1 MVVLY
6 RRLKFFK
13 NSKRRI
19 DIYALRLQ
27 SVQVML
33 LNEED
38 TYTTGQNAGVEY
50 TEYREE
56 LLGYDDHL

>member
-1 MVVLY
+1 M
-6 RRLKFFK
+6 KFFK

-27 SVQVML
+27 SVML

-38 TYTTGQNAGVEY
+38 ATGENKAAPY